1 MKRFQHGIKALADYI
16 HSKGLKF
23 GIYEDFG
30 TKTCAGYI
38 GSEFYMQTDAQT
50 FADWGA
56 DLVFFD
62 HCYAAAKDMKYGK
75 YIDIDNWKRLLG
87 EPSSVDQISKFI
99 WIKKAFCGSDPS
111 GIKVTTKSAR
121 SIHVA
126 WDTTKINC
134 GYTIIGYRVYFNS
147 LSPIKNYK
155 DKDVLGATTDNV
167 EIYPIVPGF
176 SYNIFVKA
184 VTANGIVSNPT
195 SINYTHPSAHPSAS
209 PSNIHASVQGTTS
222 LTITWDALGVL
233 TKNGDIWG
241 YQ

>member
-1 MKRFQHGIKALADYI
+1 MGYNKNKLWIYYNWIQSLFQ
-16 HSKGLKF
+16 
-23 GIYEDFG
+23 
-30 TKTCAGYI
+30 
-38 GSEFYMQTDAQT
+38 Q
-50 FADWGA
+50 
-56 DLVFFD
+56 LV
-62 HCYAAAKDMKYGK
+62 
-75 YIDIDNWKRLLG
+75 
-87 EPSSVDQISKFI
+87 S
-99 WIKKAFCGSDPS
+99 
-111 GIKVTTKSAR
+111 
-121 SIHVA
+121 
-126 WDTTKINC
+126 
-134 GYTIIGYRVYFNS
+134 
-147 LSPIKNYK
+147 IKNYK

-241 YQ
+241 YQGPGLTGTKRVTILGEDNRQYTITGLMPDSTYQFVVRVVNDVGAGPYSAFIPINTAPLLHIMQKK